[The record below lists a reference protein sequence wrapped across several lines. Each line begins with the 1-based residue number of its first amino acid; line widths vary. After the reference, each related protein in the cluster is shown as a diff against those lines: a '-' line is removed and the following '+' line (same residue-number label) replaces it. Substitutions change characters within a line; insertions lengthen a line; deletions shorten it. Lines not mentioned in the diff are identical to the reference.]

1 MGIIIVFSRKMK
13 LTSAVVISAVA
24 AQRGVGG
31 PGGVRRYFQLTEMME
46 NYNADFDE
54 RQYWAYGCNC
64 FILGDRPM
72 SDPGHGPPVDS
83 LDAVCKAYKDCVK
96 CAKMEHGDACIG

>member
-1 MGIIIVFSRKMK
+1 MK

-54 RQYWAYGCNC
+54 RQYWAYG
-64 FILGDRPM
+64 
-72 SDPGHGPPVDS
+72 
-83 LDAVCKAYKDCVK
+83 K
-96 CAKMEHGDACIG
+96 